1 MPWPTFGSSYQNPM
15 QLAAGL
21 PYPEEEAAQTQA
33 QAYTPSLFGS
43 MIAPQGRNAPTS
55 LVAPDMLKRL
65 EKHSLLA
72 AGLGLMAASR
82 VRGHNGIGSSLLAGL
97 QAGQETYASG
107 LESAEKQALLTRKTA
122 DEDKITKLRDDI
134 AKKYPAPA
142 GETNPQK
149 IARLTD
155 MAVEY
160 AQGGDHDT
168 AAKLVAT
175 ANALRLTAGG
185 SSSEF
190 QYMQNN
196 GTIYK
201 IRKATGEVTP
211 IAENELPQA
220 RIELRK
226 QQLGLS
232 EMGLFQ
238 RQGNQFTIRNK
249 DLYERAVLLNQALLT
264 VKDAKAGNPA
274 LYTSVI
280 ANFVQAADQKA
291 QLRIQLL
298 NYFKDHVDPSFS
310 GTLQVMAERI
320 RSGRYPIRILNALE
334 KHMENLKELANK
346 EWDTRRRGEIR
357 RHPAVSEWIAPGEE
371 LFAEELGGIGD
382 GSSTPDPAAGTN
394 PLDAF

>member
-15 QLAAGL
+15 QLGAQQ
-21 PYPEEEAAQTQA
+21 PYPVEPDAAA
-33 QAYTPSLFGS
+33 PQAYTPSLLGS
-43 MIAPQGRNAPTS
+43 LVAQHGAAPTS
-55 LVAPDMLKRL
+55 LVSSDMLKRL

-72 AGLGLMAASR
+72 AGLGLMAASHT
-82 VRGHNGIGSSLLAGL
+82 RGANRWGSGLLAAL
-97 QAGQETYASG
+97 KTGQDTYSGG
-107 LESAEKQALLTRKTA
+107 LEDAEKQALLSRKTNE
-122 DEDKITKLRDDI
+122 EDKISSLDAAIT
-134 AKKYPAPA
+134 AKYPVAE
-142 GETNPQK
+142 GETPPQK
-149 IARLTD
+149 VQRLTN
-155 MAVEY
+155 MAVDY
-160 AQGGDHDT
+160 AQGGDHKT
-168 AAKLVAT
+168 AQNLIAT
-175 ANALRLTAGG
+175 ANALRL
-185 SSSEF
+185 SSSSSASPF

-201 IRKATGEVTP
+201 IEKATGTVTP
-211 IAENELPQA
+211 VAENELPQA
-220 RIELRK
+220 RLELRK
-226 QQLGLS
+226 QSLGLQ
-232 EMGLFQ
+232 EQGLFQ

-264 VKDAKAGNPA
+264 VQDAKNGNPA

-320 RSGRYPIRILNALE
+320 RSGRYPMRILNALQ

-357 RHPAVSEWIAPGEE
+357 RHPAVAEWIAPGEE
-371 LFAEELGGIGD
+371 LFAEEISGVGD
-382 GSSTPDPAAGTN
+382 GSSTPDAAAAGTN
-394 PLDAF
+394 PIDGF